1 MNLSSIVGLVLGA
14 IFICVSI
21 LLGGDITR
29 YVDMPSIMIVFGGTF
44 SAVMV
49 AFSFDNLRIV
59 ISKSKEAFVKPDID
73 IAGDIERMIGYANIA
88 RREGLLAL
96 DGKDFDD
103 PFLKKGIE
111 LVVDGTDPELVKD
124 ILESEIAKIEESEE
138 LAPTVYRTMA
148 QFAPAFGMVGT
159 LIGLINML
167 MFLEDSS
174 TIGPSM
180 ATALITTFYGV
191 VLANL
196 IFLPL
201 ANKIAASSKSR
212 VNHYEI
218 LMEGILS
225 IQNGENPRIIREKLN
240 SLVND
245 PKDLKVPETIPAPPE
260 LVSDPQSK

>member
-1 MNLSSIVGLVLGA
+1 MNLSSIVGLVLGV
-14 IFICVSI
+14 IFICISI

-29 YVDMPSIMIVFGGTF
+29 YFDMPSIMIVFGGTI
-44 SAVMV
+44 SATMV
-49 AFSFDNLRIV
+49 AYSFDNLRVV
-59 ISKSKEAFVKPDID
+59 ISKAKDAFVNPAID
-73 IAGDIERMIGYANIA
+73 IAADIERMIGYANIA

-96 DGKDFDD
+96 DGQDFED
-103 PFLKKGIE
+103 PFLQKGIE

-124 ILESEIAKIEESEE
+124 ILESEIAKLEESEE
-138 LAPTVYRTMA
+138 LAPTVFRTMA

-167 MFLEDSS
+167 MFLEDTS

-191 VLANL
+191 ILANL

-212 VNHYEI
+212 VNRYEI
-218 LMEGILS
+218 LLEGILS

-240 SLVND
+240 SLVSD
-245 PKDLKVPETIPAPPE
+245 PKALKVPEPEAAPPE
-260 LVSDPQSK
+260 LVSDPQSE